1 MAPEFV
7 QECSD
12 LCVLKNSTA
21 QLEVVATGSQ
31 PLQIRWFK
39 DNEPIKYGK
48 RLKMSSDGEHCT
60 LKISEV
66 QPQDQGIYKCEIS
79 NKAGTQS
86 CEAKITVEGMYVSF
100 FFYPFSHLKW
110 PISIF
115 SLRYHL
121 LLSVKLMRRNEMTAN
136 EFKPL

>member
-86 CEAKITVEGMYVSF
+86 CEAKITVEGMYVF
-100 FFYPFSHLKW
+100 LTN
-110 PISIF
+110 ID
-115 SLRYHL
+115 L
-121 LLSVKLMRRNEMTAN
+121 LLTISLVIKHEVDENKRNDCQRI
-136 EFKPL
+136 

>member
-12 LCVLKNSTA
+12 VCVLKNSTA

-100 FFYPFSHLKW
+100 CFYPFSHLK
-110 PISIF
+110 
-115 SLRYHL
+115 
-121 LLSVKLMRRNEMTAN
+121 
-136 EFKPL
+136 

>member
-86 CEAKITVEGMYVSF
+86 CEAKITVEGMYVF
-100 FFYPFSHLKW
+100 FFLPFKSPKVTN
-110 PISIF
+110 ID
-115 SLRYHL
+115 L
-121 LLSVKLMRRNEMTAN
+121 LLTISLVIKHEVEENKRNDRQRI
-136 EFKPL
+136 

>member
-12 LCVLKNSTA
+12 ICVVKNSTA
-21 QLEVVATGSQ
+21 QLEVIASGSQ

-39 DNEPIKYGK
+39 DEEPIKYGK

-60 LKISEV
+60 LKISPV
-66 QPQDQGIYKCEIS
+66 QILDQGIYKCVIS

-86 CEAKITVEGMYVSF
+86 CEAKITVEGELANNIKGIVRDVACGNRSRNGCTSK
-100 FFYPFSHLKW
+100 PRVNLCILS
-110 PISIF
+110 PV
-115 SLRYHL
+115 L
-121 LLSVKLMRRNEMTAN
+121 LY
-136 EFKPL
+136 

>member
-86 CEAKITVEGMYVSF
+86 CEAKITVEGMYVF
-100 FFYPFSHLKW
+100 LTN
-110 PISIF
+110 ID
-115 SLRYHL
+115 L
-121 LLSVKLMRRNEMTAN
+121 LLTISLVIKHEVDENKRNDRQRI
-136 EFKPL
+136 

>member
-7 QECSD
+7 QECTD
-12 LCVLKNSTA
+12 ICVVKNSTA
-21 QLEVVATGSQ
+21 QLEIIAAGSQ

-60 LKISEV
+60 LKISPVEI
-66 QPQDQGIYKCEIS
+66 QDQGIYKCVIS

-86 CEAKITVEGMYVSF
+86 CEAKLAVEGRCCF
-100 FFYPFSHLKW
+100 A
-110 PISIF
+110 
-115 SLRYHL
+115 
-121 LLSVKLMRRNEMTAN
+121 EM
-136 EFKPL
+136 

>member
-100 FFYPFSHLKW
+100 FFLPF
-110 PISIF
+110 
-115 SLRYHL
+115 
-121 LLSVKLMRRNEMTAN
+121 
-136 EFKPL
+136 